1 MIGLCSVTFLDR
13 KVEEAFALAKEA
25 QLDAIEWEE
34 IEDQMMPMKNTVNKS
49 SRMFRFTRV
58 CAITIL

>member
-34 IEDQMMPMKNTVNKS
+34 ILMSPKPISNTRKKS
-49 SRMFRFTRV
+49 PR
-58 CAITIL
+58 

>member
-34 IEDQMMPMKNTVNKS
+34 ILMSPKP
-49 SRMFRFTRV
+49 
-58 CAITIL
+58 I

>member
-25 QLDAIEWEE
+25 QLDAIEWGRDTHEPE
-34 IEDQMMPMKNTVNKS
+34 TNIKYAQEVAQMMNAAGLK
-49 SRMFRFTRV
+49 
-58 CAITIL
+58 TIS